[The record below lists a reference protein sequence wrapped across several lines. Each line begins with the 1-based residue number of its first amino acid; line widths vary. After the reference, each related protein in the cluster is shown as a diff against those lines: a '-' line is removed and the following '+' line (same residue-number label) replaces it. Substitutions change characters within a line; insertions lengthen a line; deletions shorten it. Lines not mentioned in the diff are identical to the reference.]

1 MSNRDISRRAFLQ
14 GGLIAGVGVTLAPLG
29 SQAFAALF
37 ENQVTVSA
45 QRWMAGNGQV
55 RFRNDALSKVCGNKV
70 FARDI
75 RARDMPGWPQQQG
88 HAMLLK
94 TVRADRIYEG
104 HDLSWL
110 GAELQ
115 PDRIVT
121 AADLEKDG
129 IVFPEAHSPDPLLP
143 PGKVPMFIGH
153 PVAILI
159 WNDFER
165 FRRAKLKLKF
175 NDKAI
180 RYGAQ
185 APLYQGDPYGSYRF
199 VRVGGKTPY
208 EDDEFSSLKDSMLF
222 PTILNRKPVWTREP
236 KLHGDLTEQGL
247 FHAKRMAEQLENPP
261 QDWLV
266 FDERYKTPS
275 IEPAALEP
283 DNGNGWYDAASK
295 TLHFVVATQCPF
307 EVAYESVHMIKP
319 SRFALEKLNIH
330 PGYTVGYGS
339 KDNNIFVFYAALAAL
354 YGEGVPVRLANDRY
368 EQFQSGIKRHPFDI
382 RYQLAVD
389 RNDLGFRIFRADM
402 SADGGG
408 RANYSASVAAVGATA
423 AQSIYYMPQNDLA
436 VTAYHSRG
444 VEAGSM
450 RGYGTLQTMAA
461 TEMMVDEIAGRLGVD
476 AIDLRRRNALRSGMK
491 NTQGA
496 VPAGALRLHE
506 ILDKAAAH
514 EVWKDRDARKKRFDA
529 EDPDN
534 WYGVGFAICQKDF
547 GTGAEAPMASIEFS
561 ADGRISLRHIGTEI
575 GTGMSTS
582 QAFVVGDFLGRP
594 ADEVKTA
601 ETEWPELR
609 LTTKGNPYLMSQA
622 EQDAALRDPRWVGK
636 LASPSSATNS
646 AFYFSHATREAAR
659 VLFNHGLWPAAL
671 ALWRSGPFG
680 GQANPY
686 VVRRE
691 NAVWVD
697 GQLTGNGLAP
707 IPFTELAK
715 KAHEM
720 GLVTG
725 VSVHG
730 FNRWS
735 WAEADFVIDG
745 VRERLPLDAMAVEVR
760 RRRAGSEEGDDEQR
774 RLPPARPAE
783 SGLSGDPAEQRDGH
797 LLQSGGDPGRAEGEQ
812 GQRRGAGAR
821 PPFLDRVRP
830 GAGAGAGQGP
840 AGGRHRHGYRPCAAG
855 GNAALRGRPCGR
867 GLELQPLPV
876 AAGEGRGGV
885 EPDGGDPPAAV
896 TDRSGQR
903 HRRGG
908 DDPGGRRHRQRRGA
922 RHRQARPRP
931 AHHSRPHQGGPPWL
945 TASSR

>member
-222 PTILNRKPVWTREP
+222 PTILNRKPVWTSEP

-408 RANYSASVAAVGATA
+408 
-423 AQSIYYMPQNDLA
+423 
-436 VTAYHSRG
+436 
-444 VEAGSM
+444 
-450 RGYGTLQTMAA
+450 
-461 TEMMVDEIAGRLGVD
+461 
-476 AIDLRRRNALRSGMK
+476 
-491 NTQGA
+491 
-496 VPAGALRLHE
+496 
-506 ILDKAAAH
+506 
-514 EVWKDRDARKKRFDA
+514 
-529 EDPDN
+529 
-534 WYGVGFAICQKDF
+534 
-547 GTGAEAPMASIEFS
+547 
-561 ADGRISLRHIGTEI
+561 
-575 GTGMSTS
+575 
-582 QAFVVGDFLGRP
+582 
-594 ADEVKTA
+594 
-601 ETEWPELR
+601 
-609 LTTKGNPYLMSQA
+609 
-622 EQDAALRDPRWVGK
+622 
-636 LASPSSATNS
+636 
-646 AFYFSHATREAAR
+646 
-659 VLFNHGLWPAAL
+659 
-671 ALWRSGPFG
+671 
-680 GQANPY
+680 
-686 VVRRE
+686 
-691 NAVWVD
+691 
-697 GQLTGNGLAP
+697 
-707 IPFTELAK
+707 
-715 KAHEM
+715 
-720 GLVTG
+720 
-725 VSVHG
+725 
-730 FNRWS
+730 
-735 WAEADFVIDG
+735 
-745 VRERLPLDAMAVEVR
+745 
-760 RRRAGSEEGDDEQR
+760 
-774 RLPPARPAE
+774 
-783 SGLSGDPAEQRDGH
+783 
-797 LLQSGGDPGRAEGEQ
+797 
-812 GQRRGAGAR
+812 
-821 PPFLDRVRP
+821 
-830 GAGAGAGQGP
+830 
-840 AGGRHRHGYRPCAAG
+840 
-855 GNAALRGRPCGR
+855 
-867 GLELQPLPV
+867 
-876 AAGEGRGGV
+876 
-885 EPDGGDPPAAV
+885 
-896 TDRSGQR
+896 
-903 HRRGG
+903 
-908 DDPGGRRHRQRRGA
+908 
-922 RHRQARPRP
+922 
-931 AHHSRPHQGGPPWL
+931 
-945 TASSR
+945 